1 MVTIDIG
8 QAEFECH
15 ICATFVAATSVIV
28 MICLQLGFVH
38 HAHHCPFCI
47 LQFDL
52 LPVKFV
58 STYTLPASNPTTCR
72 TISDFLP
79 FLCAINHNIT
89 HAPVT
94 SSRDGGAGLLKLKA
108 KRTENE

>member
-1 MVTIDIG
+1 MVTIDMG

-38 HAHHCPFCI
+38 YAHHSPFCI

-52 LPVKFV
+52 LPVKFEFV
-58 STYTLPASNPTTCR
+58 STYTLPASNPTTVGP
-72 TISDFLP
+72 S
-79 FLCAINHNIT
+79 AIFCHFY
-89 HAPVT
+89 VQ
-94 SSRDGGAGLLKLKA
+94 
-108 KRTENE
+108 